1 MDRRHRLTALDERVM
16 DLLMDGPAP
25 LQEIRDCLHADTCA
39 VRSSIRRL
47 TLHGLIEHQP
57 GRLFNG
63 AEIVRYA
70 MARTKREAVTT

>member
-47 TLHGLIEHQP
+47 TLHGLIEHQT
-57 GRLFNG
+57 GHTFNG
-63 AEIVRYA
+63 AAIVRYA